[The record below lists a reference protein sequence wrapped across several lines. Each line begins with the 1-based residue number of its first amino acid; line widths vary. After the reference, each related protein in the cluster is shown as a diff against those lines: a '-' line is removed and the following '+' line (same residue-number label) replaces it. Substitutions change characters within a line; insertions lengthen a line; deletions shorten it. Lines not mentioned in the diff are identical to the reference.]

1 MPKQAKLTYDLV
13 AKTID
18 NLIKNKANGEKFPTF
33 MQIIKITGGNANT
46 LNSYIKQYKELQ
58 AKNTNSQ
65 IEVLQQQLKKYADTN
80 AKYVNDFTG
89 LNTKIDILTNK
100 NIELQ
105 NKNIELQNKNIELQ
119 NKNVELQK
127 ENQLLKNENANL
139 KTQIKNNN
147 AYDTLLNLLKTHSAD
162 FKRFE
167 KKFDDIN
174 NITILNLQKDA
185 YDNL

>member
-18 NLIKNKANGEKFPTF
+18 NLIKNKTNGEKFPTF

-58 AKNTNSQ
+58 AKNANSQ

-105 NKNIELQNKNIELQ
+105 NKN
-119 NKNVELQK
+119 VELQK
-127 ENQLLKNENANL
+127 ENQLLKNENENL

-147 AYDTLLNLLKTHSAD
+147 AYDTLLNLLKKHSAD
-162 FKRFE
+162 FKSFE

>member
-1 MPKQAKLTYDLV
+1 MPKQAKLTYELV

-18 NLIKNKANGEKFPTF
+18 NLIKNKTNGEKFPTF
-33 MQIIKITGGNANT
+33 NQIIKVTGGNANT
-46 LNSYIKQYKELQ
+46 LNSYIKQYKDLQ
-58 AKNTNSQ
+58 AKNANSQ
-65 IEVLQQQLKKYADTN
+65 IEMLQQQLKKYADTN

-105 NKNIELQNKNIELQ
+105 
-119 NKNVELQK
+119 K
-127 ENQLLKNENANL
+127 ENELLKNENANL

-147 AYDTLLNLLKTHSAD
+147 AYEKILELLKNHTID

>member
-18 NLIKNKANGEKFPTF
+18 NLIKNKTNGEKFPTF

-58 AKNTNSQ
+58 AKNANSQ

-105 NKNIELQNKNIELQ
+105 NKN
-119 NKNVELQK
+119 VELQK
-127 ENQLLKNENANL
+127 ENQLLKNENENL

-147 AYDTLLNLLKTHSAD
+147 AYDTLLNLLKKHSAD
-162 FKRFE
+162 FKSFE

-185 YDNL
+185 YENL

>member
-1 MPKQAKLTYDLV
+1 MPKQAKLTYELV

-18 NLIKNKANGEKFPTF
+18 NLIKNKANGGKFPTF

-58 AKNTNSQ
+58 AKNANSQ
-65 IEVLQQQLKKYADTN
+65 IEMLQQQLKKYADTN

-105 NKNIELQNKNIELQ
+105 NKN
-119 NKNVELQK
+119 VELQK
-127 ENQLLKNENANL
+127 ENELLKNENANL
-139 KTQIKNNN
+139 KTQINNNN
-147 AYDTLLNLLKTHSAD
+147 AYNTLLNLLKKHSAD
-162 FKRFE
+162 FKSFE

>member
-18 NLIKNKANGEKFPTF
+18 NLIKNKTNGEKFPTF

-100 NIELQ
+100 N
-105 NKNIELQNKNIELQ
+105 
-119 NKNVELQK
+119 VELQK
-127 ENQLLKNENANL
+127 ENELLKNENANL

-147 AYDTLLNLLKTHSAD
+147 AYEKILELLKNHTID

>member
-1 MPKQAKLTYDLV
+1 MPKQAKLTYELV

-18 NLIKNKANGEKFPTF
+18 NLIKNKANGGKFPTF

-58 AKNTNSQ
+58 SKNTNSQ

-80 AKYVNDFTG
+80 AKYVNDFTV
-89 LNTKIDILTNK
+89 LNTKIDILT
-100 NIELQ
+100 
-105 NKNIELQNKNIELQ
+105 NKNIELQ

-147 AYDTLLNLLKTHSAD
+147 AYDTLLNLLKKHSAD
-162 FKRFE
+162 FKSFE

-185 YDNL
+185 YENL

>member
-1 MPKQAKLTYDLV
+1 MPKQAKLTYELV

-18 NLIKNKANGEKFPTF
+18 NLIKNKTNGGKFPTF

-105 NKNIELQNKNIELQ
+105 NKN
-119 NKNVELQK
+119 VELQK

-147 AYDTLLNLLKTHSAD
+147 AYNTLLNLLKKHSAD
-162 FKRFE
+162 FKSFE

>member
-1 MPKQAKLTYDLV
+1 MPKQAKLTYELV

-18 NLIKNKANGEKFPTF
+18 NLIKNKANGGKFPTF

-100 NIELQ
+100 NVAL
-105 NKNIELQNKNIELQ
+105 K
-119 NKNVELQK
+119 K
-127 ENQLLKNENANL
+127 ENELLKNENANL

-147 AYDTLLNLLKTHSAD
+147 AYEKILELLKNHTID

>member
-1 MPKQAKLTYDLV
+1 MPKQAKLTYELV

-18 NLIKNKANGEKFPTF
+18 NLIKNKANGGKFPTF

-105 NKNIELQNKNIELQ
+105 
-119 NKNVELQK
+119 K
-127 ENQLLKNENANL
+127 ENELLKNENANL

-147 AYDTLLNLLKTHSAD
+147 AYNTLLNLLKKHSAD
-162 FKRFE
+162 FKSFE

-185 YDNL
+185 YENL

>member
-1 MPKQAKLTYDLV
+1 MPKQAKLTYELV

-18 NLIKNKANGEKFPTF
+18 NLIKNKTNGGKFPTF

-80 AKYVNDFTG
+80 AKYVDDFTG

-105 NKNIELQNKNIELQ
+105 NKN
-119 NKNVELQK
+119 VALQK
-127 ENQLLKNENANL
+127 ENELLKNENANL

-147 AYDTLLNLLKTHSAD
+147 AYEKILELLKNHTID

>member
-1 MPKQAKLTYDLV
+1 MPKQAKLTYELV

-18 NLIKNKANGEKFPTF
+18 NLTKNKTNGEKFPTF

-105 NKNIELQNKNIELQ
+105 NKN
-119 NKNVELQK
+119 VALQK
-127 ENQLLKNENANL
+127 ENELLKNENTNL

-147 AYDTLLNLLKTHSAD
+147 AYNTLLNLLKKHSAD
-162 FKRFE
+162 FKSFE

>member
-18 NLIKNKANGEKFPTF
+18 NLIKNKTNGEKFPTF
-33 MQIIKITGGNANT
+33 NQIIKVTGGNANT

-80 AKYVNDFTG
+80 AKYVDDFTG
-89 LNTKIDILTNK
+89 LNTKIDILT
-100 NIELQ
+100 
-105 NKNIELQNKNIELQ
+105 NKNIELQ

-127 ENQLLKNENANL
+127 ENQLLKNENENL

-147 AYDTLLNLLKTHSAD
+147 AYEKILELLKNHTID

>member
-1 MPKQAKLTYDLV
+1 MPKQAKLTYELV

-18 NLIKNKANGEKFPTF
+18 NLIKNKANGGKFPTF

-100 NIELQ
+100 N
-105 NKNIELQNKNIELQ
+105 
-119 NKNVELQK
+119 VALQK
-127 ENQLLKNENANL
+127 ENELLKNENTNL

-147 AYDTLLNLLKTHSAD
+147 AYEKILELLKNHTID

>member
-1 MPKQAKLTYDLV
+1 MPKQAKLTYELV

-18 NLIKNKANGEKFPTF
+18 NLIKNKANGGKFPTF

-58 AKNTNSQ
+58 AKNANSQ
-65 IEVLQQQLKKYADTN
+65 IEMLQQQLKKYADTN

-105 NKNIELQNKNIELQ
+105 NKN
-119 NKNVELQK
+119 VALQK
-127 ENQLLKNENANL
+127 ENELLKNENTNL

-147 AYDTLLNLLKTHSAD
+147 AYEKILELLKNHTID

>member
-58 AKNTNSQ
+58 AKNANSQ

-89 LNTKIDILTNK
+89 LNTKIEILT
-100 NIELQ
+100 
-105 NKNIELQNKNIELQ
+105 NKNIELQ

-127 ENQLLKNENANL
+127 ENELLKNENANL

-147 AYDTLLNLLKTHSAD
+147 AYNTLLNLLKKHSAD
-162 FKRFE
+162 FKSFE

>member
-33 MQIIKITGGNANT
+33 MQIIKMTGGNANT

-58 AKNTNSQ
+58 AKNANSQ
-65 IEVLQQQLKKYADTN
+65 IEMLQQQLKKYADTN
-80 AKYVNDFTG
+80 AKYVDDFTG
-89 LNTKIDILTNK
+89 LNTKIDILK
-100 NIELQ
+100 N
-105 NKNIELQNKNIELQ
+105 
-119 NKNVELQK
+119 
-127 ENQLLKNENANL
+127 ENAVLKNENDLL
-139 KTQIKNNN
+139 KIENAKLKNQIQNNN
-147 AYDTLLNLLKTHSAD
+147 AYNTLLNLLKKHSAD
-162 FKRFE
+162 FKSFE

-174 NITILNLQKDA
+174 NRTILNLQKDA

>member
-1 MPKQAKLTYDLV
+1 MPKQAKLTYELV

-18 NLIKNKANGEKFPTF
+18 NLIKNKANGGKFPTF

-58 AKNTNSQ
+58 AKNANSQ

-100 NIELQ
+100 N
-105 NKNIELQNKNIELQ
+105 
-119 NKNVELQK
+119 VELQK
-127 ENQLLKNENANL
+127 ENELLKNENTNL

-147 AYDTLLNLLKTHSAD
+147 AYEKILELLKNHTID

>member
-18 NLIKNKANGEKFPTF
+18 NLIKNKTNGEKFPTF

-105 NKNIELQNKNIELQ
+105 NKN
-119 NKNVELQK
+119 VELQK
-127 ENQLLKNENANL
+127 ENQLLKNENENL

-147 AYDTLLNLLKTHSAD
+147 AYEKILELLKNHTID

>member
-18 NLIKNKANGEKFPTF
+18 NLIKNKANGGKFPTF

-80 AKYVNDFTG
+80 AKYVDDFTG
-89 LNTKIDILTNK
+89 LNTKIDILK
-100 NIELQ
+100 N
-105 NKNIELQNKNIELQ
+105 
-119 NKNVELQK
+119 
-127 ENQLLKNENANL
+127 ENAVLKNENDLL
-139 KTQIKNNN
+139 KIENAKLKNQIQNNN
-147 AYDTLLNLLKTHSAD
+147 AYEKILELLKNHTID

-174 NITILNLQKDA
+174 NITILDLQKFA
-185 YDNL
+185 LKEL

>member
-18 NLIKNKANGEKFPTF
+18 NLIKNKTNGEKFPTF
-33 MQIIKITGGNANT
+33 NQIIKVTGGNANT

-80 AKYVNDFTG
+80 AKYVDDFTG

-105 NKNIELQNKNIELQ
+105 NKN
-119 NKNVELQK
+119 VELQK
-127 ENQLLKNENANL
+127 ENELLKNENANL

-147 AYDTLLNLLKTHSAD
+147 AYEKILELLKNHTID

>member
-1 MPKQAKLTYDLV
+1 MPKQAKLTYELV

-18 NLIKNKANGEKFPTF
+18 NLIKNKANGGKFPTF

-100 NIELQ
+100 NVELQ
-105 NKNIELQNKNIELQ
+105 NKNF
-119 NKNVELQK
+119 ELQK
-127 ENQLLKNENANL
+127 ENELLKNENANL

-147 AYDTLLNLLKTHSAD
+147 AYEKILELLKNHTID

>member
-1 MPKQAKLTYDLV
+1 MPKQAKLTYELV

-46 LNSYIKQYKELQ
+46 LNSYIKQYKAQ
-58 AKNTNSQ
+58 ANSK
-65 IEVLQQQLKKYADTN
+65 IEILQQQLNKFADTN

-105 NKNIELQNKNIELQ
+105 NKN
-119 NKNVELQK
+119 VELQK
-127 ENQLLKNENANL
+127 ENELLKNENANL

-147 AYDTLLNLLKTHSAD
+147 AYEKILELLKNHTID

-167 KKFDDIN
+167 KKFDDMH
-174 NITILNLQKDA
+174 NITDLELQKDA
-185 YDNL
+185 YENL

>member
-1 MPKQAKLTYDLV
+1 MPKQAKLTYELV

-18 NLIKNKANGEKFPTF
+18 NLIKNKANGGKFPTF

-46 LNSYIKQYKELQ
+46 LNSYIKQYKAQ
-58 AKNTNSQ
+58 ANSK
-65 IEVLQQQLKKYADTN
+65 IEILQQQLKKYADTN
-80 AKYVNDFTG
+80 AKYVDDFTG

-105 NKNIELQNKNIELQ
+105 NKNIELQNKN
-119 NKNVELQK
+119 VELQK
-127 ENQLLKNENANL
+127 ENELLKNENTNL

-147 AYDTLLNLLKTHSAD
+147 AYNTLLNLLKKHSAD
-162 FKRFE
+162 FKSFE

>member
-1 MPKQAKLTYDLV
+1 MPKQAKLTYELV

-18 NLIKNKANGEKFPTF
+18 NLIKNKTNGGKFPTF

-105 NKNIELQNKNIELQ
+105 NKN
-119 NKNVELQK
+119 VELQK
-127 ENQLLKNENANL
+127 ENELLKNENANL

-147 AYDTLLNLLKTHSAD
+147 AYNTLLNLLKKHSAD
-162 FKRFE
+162 FKSFE

>member
-1 MPKQAKLTYDLV
+1 MPKQAKLTYELV

-18 NLIKNKANGEKFPTF
+18 NLIKNKANGGKFPTF

-105 NKNIELQNKNIELQ
+105 
-119 NKNVELQK
+119 K
-127 ENQLLKNENANL
+127 ENELLKNENANL

-147 AYDTLLNLLKTHSAD
+147 AYEKILELLKNHTID

>member
-1 MPKQAKLTYDLV
+1 MPKQAKLTYELV

-33 MQIIKITGGNANT
+33 NQIIKVTGGNANT
-46 LNSYIKQYKELQ
+46 LNSYIKQYKAQ
-58 AKNTNSQ
+58 ANSK
-65 IEVLQQQLKKYADTN
+65 IEILQQQLNKFADTN

-105 NKNIELQNKNIELQ
+105 NKNF
-119 NKNVELQK
+119 ELQK
-127 ENQLLKNENANL
+127 ENELLKNENANL

-147 AYDTLLNLLKTHSAD
+147 AYDTLLNLLKKHSAD
-162 FKRFE
+162 FKSFE

-185 YDNL
+185 YENL

>member
-1 MPKQAKLTYDLV
+1 MPKQAKLTYELV

-18 NLIKNKANGEKFPTF
+18 NLIKNKANGGKFPTF

-58 AKNTNSQ
+58 AKNANSQ
-65 IEVLQQQLKKYADTN
+65 IEMLQQQLKKYADTN

-105 NKNIELQNKNIELQ
+105 NKN
-119 NKNVELQK
+119 VALQK
-127 ENQLLKNENANL
+127 ENELLKNENTNL

>member
-1 MPKQAKLTYDLV
+1 MPKQAKLTYELV

-18 NLIKNKANGEKFPTF
+18 NLIKNKTNGEKFPTF
-33 MQIIKITGGNANT
+33 NQIIKVTGGNANT

-58 AKNTNSQ
+58 AKNANSQ
-65 IEVLQQQLKKYADTN
+65 IEMLQQQLKKYADTN

-105 NKNIELQNKNIELQ
+105 
-119 NKNVELQK
+119 K
-127 ENQLLKNENANL
+127 ENELLKNENANL

>member
-1 MPKQAKLTYDLV
+1 MPKQAKLTYELV

-18 NLIKNKANGEKFPTF
+18 NLIKNKTNGEKFPTF
-33 MQIIKITGGNANT
+33 NQIIKVTGGNANT

-58 AKNTNSQ
+58 AKNANSQ
-65 IEVLQQQLKKYADTN
+65 IEMLQQQLKKYADTN

-105 NKNIELQNKNIELQ
+105 
-119 NKNVELQK
+119 K
-127 ENQLLKNENANL
+127 ENELLKNENANL

-147 AYDTLLNLLKTHSAD
+147 AYEKILELLKNHTID

-167 KKFDDIN
+167 KN
-174 NITILNLQKDA
+174 LMILTT
-185 YDNL
+185 

>member
-1 MPKQAKLTYDLV
+1 MPKQAKLTYELV

-18 NLIKNKANGEKFPTF
+18 NLIKNKTNGGKFPTF

-105 NKNIELQNKNIELQ
+105 
-119 NKNVELQK
+119 K
-127 ENQLLKNENANL
+127 ENELLKNENANL

-147 AYDTLLNLLKTHSAD
+147 AYEKILELLKNHTID

>member
-18 NLIKNKANGEKFPTF
+18 NLIKNKANGGKFPTF

-58 AKNTNSQ
+58 AKNANSQ

-105 NKNIELQNKNIELQ
+105 NKNIELQ
-119 NKNVELQK
+119 K
-127 ENQLLKNENANL
+127 ENELLKNENADL

-147 AYDTLLNLLKTHSAD
+147 AYEKILELLKNHTID

>member
-18 NLIKNKANGEKFPTF
+18 NLIKNKTNGEKFPTF
-33 MQIIKITGGNANT
+33 NQIIKVTGGNANT

-58 AKNTNSQ
+58 AKNANSQ
-65 IEVLQQQLKKYADTN
+65 IEMLQQQLKKYADTN

-105 NKNIELQNKNIELQ
+105 NKN
-119 NKNVELQK
+119 VELQK
-127 ENQLLKNENANL
+127 ENELLKNENTNL

-147 AYDTLLNLLKTHSAD
+147 AYEKILELLKNHTID

>member
-1 MPKQAKLTYDLV
+1 MPKQAKLTYELV

-18 NLIKNKANGEKFPTF
+18 NLIKNKANGGKFPTF

-58 AKNTNSQ
+58 AKNANSQ

-80 AKYVNDFTG
+80 AKYVDDFTG

-105 NKNIELQNKNIELQ
+105 NKN
-119 NKNVELQK
+119 VELQK
-127 ENQLLKNENANL
+127 ENELLKNENENL

-147 AYDTLLNLLKTHSAD
+147 AYNTLLNLLKKHSAD
-162 FKRFE
+162 FKSFE

-174 NITILNLQKDA
+174 NTTILNLQKDA

>member
-18 NLIKNKANGEKFPTF
+18 NLIKNKANGDKFPTF

-58 AKNTNSQ
+58 AKNANSQ

-89 LNTKIDILTNK
+89 LNTKIDILK
-100 NIELQ
+100 N
-105 NKNIELQNKNIELQ
+105 
-119 NKNVELQK
+119 
-127 ENQLLKNENANL
+127 ENAVLKNENDLL
-139 KTQIKNNN
+139 KIENAKLKNQIQNNN
-147 AYDTLLNLLKTHSAD
+147 AYEKILELLKNHTID

-167 KKFDDIN
+167 KKFDDMH
-174 NITILNLQKDA
+174 NITDLELQKDA
-185 YDNL
+185 YENL

>member
-1 MPKQAKLTYDLV
+1 MPKQAKLTYELV

-18 NLIKNKANGEKFPTF
+18 NLIKNKTNGEKFPTF
-33 MQIIKITGGNANT
+33 NQIIKVTGGNANT

-58 AKNTNSQ
+58 AKNANSQ
-65 IEVLQQQLKKYADTN
+65 IEMLQQQLKKYADTN

-105 NKNIELQNKNIELQ
+105 NKN
-119 NKNVELQK
+119 VELQK
-127 ENQLLKNENANL
+127 ENELLKNENANL
-139 KTQIKNNN
+139 KTQINNNN
-147 AYDTLLNLLKTHSAD
+147 AYNTLLNLLKKHSAD
-162 FKRFE
+162 FKSFE

>member
-1 MPKQAKLTYDLV
+1 MPKQAKLTYELV

-18 NLIKNKANGEKFPTF
+18 NLIKNKTNGGKFPTF

-89 LNTKIDILTNK
+89 LNTKIDILK
-100 NIELQ
+100 NENAVL
-105 NKNIELQNKNIELQ
+105 KN
-119 NKNVELQK
+119 
-127 ENQLLKNENANL
+127 ENDLLKIENANL

-147 AYDTLLNLLKTHSAD
+147 AYNTLLNLLKKHSAD
-162 FKRFE
+162 FKSFE